1 MFDNDNNFS
10 LISLTILITCLL
22 DNVWILREECIITSE
37 GQTYVHLI

>member
-22 DNVWILREECIITSE
+22 DNVWILRGECIITSE
-37 GQTYVHLI
+37 GQTYVH